1 MRDDPP
7 GSRIGDGR
15 DTSHPPS
22 DPHPSFSRSRLPA
35 VPADER
41 PLRVQLVVALVLG
54 IVLVATGLL
63 WRRPPASADGAATE
77 GVTAFDDAGADE
89 GAAHLAVAD
98 AAPPPVSVSDPRV
111 LGCHDRGS
119 KITAPEDCD
128 HLGPVEQALSHAI
141 AQAVSCYP
149 ATSDG
154 ATIEYL
160 ADVSF
165 SRHRLHVI
173 LPKAGRSTRDR
184 KVVSACA
191 AAVREAIHGLALEGI
206 DHRHARY
213 EISITATYKGRG

>member
-7 GSRIGDGR
+7 GARGDGR

-22 DPHPSFSRSRLPA
+22 DPHPSFSRSRPPA
-35 VPADER
+35 VPAEER

-54 IVLVATGLL
+54 LVLVATGLL
-63 WRRPPASADGAATE
+63 WRRPHAPAEGVATEGAATLDDA
-77 GVTAFDDAGADE
+77 GPDDAGAR
-89 GAAHLAVAD
+89 LAVAD
-98 AAPPPVSVSDPRV
+98 AAPPPVALSDARV
-111 LGCHDRGS
+111 LGCHDRGPRV
-119 KITAPEDCD
+119 TAPEDCD
-128 HLGPVEQALSHAI
+128 HLASVEQALSHAI
-141 AQAVSCYP
+141 TQAVGCYP
-149 ATSDG
+149 ATNDS

-165 SRHRLHVI
+165 SRHRLHLT
-173 LPKAGRSTRDR
+173 LPRAGRSTRDR

-191 AAVREAIHGLALEGI
+191 AAVREAIHGLPLEGI